1 MVKKITNFS
10 MLVSS
15 RWADVAPSSI
25 EFLINKKLTKL
36 SIFVKIK
43 LQIDINIW
51 KMEVALFKLTL
62 RNSIWVR
69 APATNKVKI
78 RTDIAEN
85 RIQNDN
91 CYHTRC
97 IYRGDLVE
105 YFYHILIWF
114 CNFKS
119 RSEQIEIFKKN
130 CFFKPILTCIQSLWK
145 MSTIAIFYTVKIE
158 K

>member
-1 MVKKITNFS
+1 
-10 MLVSS
+10 
-15 RWADVAPSSI
+15 
-25 EFLINKKLTKL
+25 
-36 SIFVKIK
+36 
-43 LQIDINIW
+43 
-51 KMEVALFKLTL
+51 MEVALFKLTL
-62 RNSIWVR
+62 RNSIWAR

-145 MSTIAIFYTVKIE
+145 MSTIAIFYTVKKSKNRIKLE
-158 K
+158 EGIKFNFYYRGGAQETTIIVIHFPEY